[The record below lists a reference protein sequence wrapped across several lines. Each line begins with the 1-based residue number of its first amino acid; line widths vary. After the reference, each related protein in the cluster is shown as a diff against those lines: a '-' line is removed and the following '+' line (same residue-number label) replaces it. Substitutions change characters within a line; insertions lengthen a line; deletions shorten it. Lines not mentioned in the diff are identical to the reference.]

1 MNTKEFTEN
10 IDLLLKPIGFA
21 KKGNFWRKETYEIEK
36 IINLQKS
43 NFSRLYYL
51 NFGYNL
57 LGLQYNKVT
66 MHIFN
71 RLDQIETFDLENG
84 MDSNERIFK
93 ISETINK
100 VLLPEMEKINNEKD
114 LVNSLKNRIHL
125 NDIPLKVKDYLK
137 L

>member
-1 MNTKEFTEN
+1 MDTKEITEH

-21 KKGNFWRKETYEIEK
+21 KKGNFWRKETSEIEK

-43 NFSRLYYL
+43 NYSRLCYI

-57 LGLQYNKVT
+57 LELEYNKVT
-66 MHIFN
+66 MHIYN
-71 RLDQIETFDLENG
+71 RLEQIEAFDLENG
-84 MDSNERIFK
+84 MDSNKRIFE